1 MPFANRAP
9 PLLCLTVLAGC
20 TAAADTPGPASATLW
35 TPAAISGPG
44 YESSPTFT
52 PDGRTMLYLA
62 ADKDFRNYR
71 LMQSRCENGAW
82 GKPAPPTFAMPSP
95 VIEADPF
102 VTPDGKRLYYI
113 SSRHAPAKEDFDIW
127 YVERTTEGG
136 WGEPQRL
143 PEPVNSPE
151 AELLPRADAAGRL
164 YFGSSRAGSAGG
176 GDIYVATEVRPGE
189 WKVENLGPP
198 VSAGGHEYE
207 AEISRDGR
215 TMITVSDRGDRSHL
229 YRFGRKA
236 IAGSK
241 SVAFRPILTSSRS
254 VHWCRRKAIGY
265 SLRSDTATVR
275 ARCSSSTWC
284 LNQTGRGHPT
294 AAIRRRY
301 RRAARDLPSCCAC
314 PSARANAP
322 GSFRRYASLPS
333 FARVRIGQSHSP
345 DLRYSPI

>member
-20 TAAADTPGPASATLW
+20 TAAADTPVPASATLW

-198 VSAGGHEYE
+198 VSAGGYEYE

-229 YRFGRKA
+229 YRF
-236 IAGSK
+236 
-241 SVAFRPILTSSRS
+241 
-254 VHWCRRKAIGY
+254 RREGD
-265 SLRSDTATVR
+265 RWVEV
-275 ARCSSSTWC
+275 
-284 LNQTGRGHPT
+284 
-294 AAIRRRY
+294 
-301 RRAARDLPSCCAC
+301 
-314 PSARANAP
+314 
-322 GSFRRYASLPS
+322 
-333 FARVRIGQSHSP
+333 VRIPADLDQFQVGPLLSP
-345 DLRYSPI
+345 KGDRLLFAQRYGDRSGEMFVIDLVPEPDRSWPPDCRDQAAL